1 MLCAEIESLSS
12 SEVLKTLQDSINCG
26 LKSLGKDRIETVAD
40 RHCLLYAWAGGF
52 YVTKRAVEQL
62 LTTEFLCHTSHYSNF
77 LTRNS

>member
-26 LKSLGKDRIETVAD
+26 LKSLGKDGIETVAH
-40 RHCLLYAWAGGF
+40 RHCLLYVWAGGF
-52 YVTKRAVEQL
+52 NVTKRAVEQL
-62 LTTEFLCHTSHYSNF
+62 LTTEPLCHTSHYSNF